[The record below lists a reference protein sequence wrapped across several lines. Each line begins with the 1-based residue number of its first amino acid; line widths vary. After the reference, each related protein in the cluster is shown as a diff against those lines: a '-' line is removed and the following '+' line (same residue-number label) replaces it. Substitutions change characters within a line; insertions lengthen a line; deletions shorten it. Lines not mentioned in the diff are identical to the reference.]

1 MKVSI
6 NTVFE
11 KVYSGEAKEVVL
23 PGDEGELSLMDFH
36 QPIVC
41 RLTKGVIKII
51 ARLPASAK
59 LEGGQANRSVKSI
72 QIIDGI
78 AHMEGDTLKI
88 MAEVA

>member
-1 MKVSI
+1 MKVYI

-11 KVYSGEAKEVVL
+11 EVYSGEAKEVIL
-23 PGDEGELSLMDFH
+23 PGDEGELSVMDFH

-41 RLTKGVIKII
+41 RLAQGAVRII
-51 ARLPASAK
+51 SH
-59 LEGGQANRSVKSI
+59 RSVKSI
-72 QIIDGI
+72 PIIDGI

>member
-1 MKVSI
+1 MKVYL

-11 KVYSGEAKEVVL
+11 EVYSAEAEEVVL
-23 PGDEGELSLMDFH
+23 PGDDGELSLMNFH

-41 RLTKGVIKII
+41 RLAKGTIRII
-51 ARLPASAK
+51 S
-59 LEGGQANRSVKSI
+59 NRSVKSI
-72 QIIDGI
+72 PITDGI

>member
-1 MKVSI
+1 MKVRI

-11 KVYSGEAKEVVL
+11 EVYSAEAEEVVL
-23 PGDEGELSLMDFH
+23 PGDEGELSIMDFH

-41 RLTKGVIKII
+41 RLAQGIVRII
-51 ARLPASAK
+51 ISH
-59 LEGGQANRSVKSI
+59 RSVKSI
-72 QIIDGI
+72 PIMDGI

>member
-1 MKVSI
+1 MKVFI

-11 KVYSGEAKEVVL
+11 EVYSAEAEEVVL
-23 PGDEGELSLMDFH
+23 PGDEGELSIMDFH

-41 RLTKGVIKII
+41 RLAQGIVRVIS
-51 ARLPASAK
+51 RR
-59 LEGGQANRSVKSI
+59 NVKSI
-72 QIIDGI
+72 PIIDGI

>member
-1 MKVSI
+1 MKVYI

-11 KVYSGEAKEVVL
+11 EVYSGEAKEVVL
-23 PGDEGELSLMDFH
+23 PGDGGELSIMNFH

-41 RLTKGVIKII
+41 RLAAGAVKII
-51 ARLPASAK
+51 SH
-59 LEGGQANRSVKSI
+59 RSVKSI
-72 QIIDGI
+72 PIMDGI

>member
-1 MKVSI
+1 MRVYI

-11 KVYSGEAKEVVL
+11 EVYSAEAEEVVL
-23 PGDEGELSLMDFH
+23 PGDEGELSLMNFH

-41 RLTKGVIKII
+41 RLTKGAVRVI
-51 ARLPASAK
+51 S
-59 LEGGQANRSVKSI
+59 NRKVKSI
-72 QIIDGI
+72 PITDGI

>member
-1 MKVSI
+1 MRLRI

-11 KVYSGEAKEVVL
+11 EIHSGEAEEVVL
-23 PGDEGELSLMDFH
+23 PGEDGELSVKDFH

-41 RLTKGVIKII
+41 RLMAGAIRII
-51 ARLPASAK
+51 AR
-59 LEGGQANRSVKSI
+59 RSVKSI
-72 QIIDGI
+72 HITDGI

>member
-1 MKVSI
+1 MKVYI

-11 KVYSGEAKEVVL
+11 EIYSGDAKEVVL

-41 RLTKGVIKII
+41 RLISGVVKII
-51 ARLPASAK
+51 PPKTKAS
-59 LEGGQANRSVKSI
+59 EGPSLNSVKSI
-72 QIIDGI
+72 QIVDGI
-78 AHMEGDTLKI
+78 AHMEGDTLNI

>member
-1 MKVSI
+1 MKVYI

-11 KVYSGEAKEVVL
+11 EVYSGDAKEVVL
-23 PGDEGELSLMDFH
+23 PGDEGELSLMNFH

-41 RLTKGVIKII
+41 RLAKGTVRII
-51 ARLPASAK
+51 LPQ
-59 LEGGQANRSVKSI
+59 GVKSI
-72 QIIDGI
+72 PITDGI

>member
-1 MKVSI
+1 MKVYI

-11 KVYSGEAKEVVL
+11 EVYSGEAEEVIL
-23 PGDEGELSLMDFH
+23 PGDDGELSIMNFH

-41 RLTKGVIKII
+41 RLTKGAVRII
-51 ARLPASAK
+51 AH
-59 LEGGQANRSVKSI
+59 RSVKLI
-72 QIIDGI
+72 PITDGV